1 MLLNNCTATT
11 STKNISS
18 NSLDNPFINKG
29 FSLIYNDKFYYDK
42 VISKKIDERSLII
55 FQKNLKKNTIVKITN
70 ILNNKSIIGTVG
82 SNADYPLFNN
92 AVLSLRIADE
102 IGLNENEPYVE
113 ILEVLEDA
121 IFVAKRAKT
130 FEEEKKVADKAPVNN
145 INISDLNT
153 KQTNTKNEL
162 NKNFS
167 YEIKI
172 ADFYFNDTASLLI
185 NRIVKETLIKDAK
198 IKKINEKKYRVYAG
212 PFNNINSL
220 QKSFNDISILEFENI
235 EIIKKM
241 IKLRL
246 ITLLLTLL
254 LTANANAA
262 FDVKARTAILQDYL
276 SGEILFEKDA
286 DKSIYPASMT
296 KIMTAIIAFDL
307 IRSGDL
313 NLDEKFLISENA
325 WRLSSAGYSS
335 MFIMVGDEVSVEN
348 LLRGIIV
355 ASGNDACVSLAEGIA
370 GTEDEFAVMM
380 TAKAKEIGMDN
391 TNFANSSGI
400 NNTENVSTVRD
411 IMIMSRYLIKEFP
424 EEYKY
429 FAEKEFTWDR
439 TGGDPITQGNRNPL
453 LYKSLGA
460 DGIKTGYLAVEKY
473 SLASSVERNGR
484 RLIAVGSGFN
494 TKNDRSRESA
504 KLLTWGLTNFDLVEI
519 TRANTPIEDIGVW
532 LGKKDTVKTYI
543 KNDIYKTIPKAKKR
557 LLKLSLNYNGPIQA
571 PIKKDDILG
580 KLKLTYNGDLIEE
593 YDLLAYEDVKK
604 LNVFSRLM
612 KSINFLIWGDV

>member
-1 MLLNNCTATT
+1 
-11 STKNISS
+11 
-18 NSLDNPFINKG
+18 
-29 FSLIYNDKFYYDK
+29 
-42 VISKKIDERSLII
+42 
-55 FQKNLKKNTIVKITN
+55 
-70 ILNNKSIIGTVG
+70 
-82 SNADYPLFNN
+82 
-92 AVLSLRIADE
+92 
-102 IGLNENEPYVE
+102 
-113 ILEVLEDA
+113 
-121 IFVAKRAKT
+121 
-130 FEEEKKVADKAPVNN
+130 
-145 INISDLNT
+145 
-153 KQTNTKNEL
+153 
-162 NKNFS
+162 
-167 YEIKI
+167 
-172 ADFYFNDTASLLI
+172 
-185 NRIVKETLIKDAK
+185 
-198 IKKINEKKYRVYAG
+198 
-212 PFNNINSL
+212 
-220 QKSFNDISILEFENI
+220 
-235 EIIKKM
+235 M
-241 IKLRL
+241 IKSRL
-246 ITLLLTLL
+246 ITILLTLL
-254 LTANANAA
+254 LTTNANAA

-313 NLDEKFLISENA
+313 SLDEKFLVSENA

-348 LLRGIIV
+348 LLKGIII
-355 ASGNDACVSLAEGIA
+355 ASGNDACVALAEGIA
-370 GTEDEFAVMM
+370 GTEDKFAVMM
-380 TAKAKEIGMDN
+380 TAKAKEIGMNN

-400 NNTENVSTVRD
+400 NDTENLSTVRD
-411 IMIMSRYLIKEFP
+411 IMLMSNYLIKEFP

-429 FAEKEFTWDR
+429 FAEKEFTWNR

-519 TRANTPIEDIGVW
+519 TKANTPIENIDVW

-557 LLKLSLNYNGPIQA
+557 LLKVSLNYNGPIQA

-580 KLKLTYNGDLIEE
+580 KLKLIFDGELIEE